1 MKQYWVLI
9 LAVVVV
15 GSISLSKSIGFGA
28 QHVIALEQ
36 VLGGDKYLHFL
47 CAFVL
52 TCLSVWVTRPRMRN
66 RKTMRLIGWPT
77 LVVVVLMMLDEGSQF
92 WLQRREFSV
101 DDMMTN
107 LLGVAIALCVA
118 TSVNYILSNKARS
131 DD

>member
-1 MKQYWVLI
+1 MKQYWILI

-15 GSISLSKSIGFGA
+15 GSLSLSKSVGFGA

-36 VLGGDKYLHFL
+36 ILGGDKDLHFL

-52 TCLSVWVTRPRMRN
+52 TSLSVWVTRTRVRN
-66 RKTMRLIGWPT
+66 SKTVRLIGWPT
-77 LVVVVLMMLDEGSQF
+77 LVVVVLMMLDESSQF

-118 TSVNYILSNKARS
+118 TFVNYILSNKARS

>member
-1 MKQYWVLI
+1 MKRYWILI
-9 LAVVVV
+9 LAVMVVC
-15 GSISLSKSIGFGA
+15 SLSLSKSSGFGA

-36 VLGGDKYLHFL
+36 ILGGDKYLHFL

-52 TCLSVWVTRPRMRN
+52 TCLSIWVTRSRVRN
-66 RKTMRLIGWPT
+66 HKTKCLIGWPT
-77 LVVVVLMMLDEGSQF
+77 LIVVVLMMLDESSQF

-107 LLGVAIALCVA
+107 LFGVAMALCVA
-118 TSVNYILSNKARS
+118 TCVNYILSNKARF